1 MHPGRGG
8 GKGQTQNRAFWGC
21 FGAVFTPPE
30 SLGVFYSGWG
40 LSSCHPAEASRLAVP
55 PGNAQHTLLQLPSLV
70 QVTPKQ
76 DFPPSPAPKLDF
88 PPPSPAP
95 EQDFPPSPTKS
106 SSTAFP
112 SSKTPQGGGEEL
124 VRHHHEGKRAENRQE
139 TGREL
144 VPVGPAAPQDTREH
158 GFGEQDARSDW
169 VLVEDQ
175 RLAGRG
181 GLRAPGSRFGVLGR
195 AWGQDFLPG
204 VCYGAP
210 QSCQVGQ

>member
-1 MHPGRGG
+1 MQLPGTSHSLGTHLRRVLGDDFPSLHPGRGG

-40 LSSCHPAEASRLAVP
+40 LSLCHPAEASRLAVP

-139 TGREL
+139 TGPSRTCS
-144 VPVGPAAPQDTREH
+144 PSGHQGAWIW
-158 GFGEQDARSDW
+158 G
-169 VLVEDQ
+169 
-175 RLAGRG
+175 AG
-181 GLRAPGSRFGVLGR
+181 
-195 AWGQDFLPG
+195 
-204 VCYGAP
+204 CEE
-210 QSCQVGQ
+210 